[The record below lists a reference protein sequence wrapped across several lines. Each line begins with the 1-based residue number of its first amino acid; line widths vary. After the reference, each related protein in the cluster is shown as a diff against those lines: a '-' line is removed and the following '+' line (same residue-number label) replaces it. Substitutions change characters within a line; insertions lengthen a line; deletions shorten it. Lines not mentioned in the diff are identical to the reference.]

1 LDLNKKDPNP
11 SGWLPVSG
19 LLSTTAIPDRK
30 GRRQRHQADNPKE
43 VHAKLDADRTT
54 GGIDAP
60 LRRLLFRAWA
70 KAVMVMLAGKPINLV
85 SH

>member
-54 GGIDAP
+54 GGIVCTSSAAIIPGMGKGCHGDA
-60 LRRLLFRAWA
+60 RWQTDQS
-70 KAVMVMLAGKPINLV
+70 G
-85 SH
+85 